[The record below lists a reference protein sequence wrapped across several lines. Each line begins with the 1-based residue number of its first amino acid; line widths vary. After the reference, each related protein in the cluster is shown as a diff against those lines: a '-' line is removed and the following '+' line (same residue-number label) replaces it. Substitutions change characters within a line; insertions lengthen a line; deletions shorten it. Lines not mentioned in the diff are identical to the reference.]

1 MKKIIALSSLL
12 LFMSSCV
19 CVIGQ
24 VPPQYLYVDESCGA
38 ALPDY
43 IPKLKFSDN
52 CAIDTVEQT
61 PTAGTWLTS
70 FNPTVTVLVRAKDAF
85 GNKTDM
91 MFTVT
96 LLDTIPP
103 TIELLDSSLISNVY
117 DQMNTVYDIGD
128 RMLARQELWFDATFD
143 YEAQNIPP
151 ELIPANQ
158 YANKMLVTWTSP
170 LLAFTGAGFRMHT
183 FVSQGD
189 TLIIR

>member
-1 MKKIIALSSLL
+1 MKKVLIVLMAVLT
-12 LFMSSCV
+12 SCG

-24 VPPQYLYVDESCGA
+24 VPPQYLYVDETCSA

-52 CAIDTVEQT
+52 CAIDTVEQM
-61 PTAGTWLTS
+61 PAAGTWLTS
-70 FNPTVTVLVRAKDAF
+70 FNPTITVLIRAKDVF

-91 MFTVT
+91 MFNVT

-103 TIELLDSSLISNVY
+103 TIEVIDSALISDVY

-128 RMLARQELWFDATFD
+128 RILARQELWFDATFD

-151 ELIPANQ
+151 DLIPYNE
-158 YANKMLVTWTSP
+158 YSNKMLVTWATPS
-170 LLAFTGAGFRMHT
+170 LAFTGQGFRVHT
-183 FVSQGD
+183 FVAQGD